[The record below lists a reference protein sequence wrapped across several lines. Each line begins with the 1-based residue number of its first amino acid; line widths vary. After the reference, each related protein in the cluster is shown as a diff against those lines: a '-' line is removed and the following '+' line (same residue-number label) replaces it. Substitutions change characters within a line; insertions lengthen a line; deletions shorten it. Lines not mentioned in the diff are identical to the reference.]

1 MKYLFH
7 EVVKELQISPTTPF
21 GEPITFESLDDRGNV
36 YRARSHKGDLEIEW
50 GIPYAKPMPIKYP
63 NELFNLVWKEV
74 SPSIHWSDALRY
86 WKTGE
91 YVIACVLEG
100 YIYWFTGKEV
110 FVDENKEPLTTEM
123 LSGGKWYAKE
133 RSEESEDDY
142 EI

>member
-21 GEPITFESLDDRGNV
+21 GDPITFESLDDRGNV
-36 YRARSHKGDLEIEW
+36 YRARSHKGNLEIEW

-86 WKTGE
+86 WQTGE
-91 YVIACVLEG
+91 YDVACVLEG
-100 YIYWFTGKEV
+100 YTYWFTDKEV
-110 FVDENKEPLTTEM
+110 FVDENKEPLTGEM
-123 LSGGKWYAKE
+123 LSEGKWYARE